1 MLDMPTS
8 FNPRRPTRRRVMTIV
23 IPFAPTRAA
32 LRRRAASEAPDAV
45 ASGAAILFFT
55 GVRYER
61 QPQAALP
68 EEPAP
73 RKRRVEAAG
82 KRPVRRAAAGQTV

>member
-1 MLDMPTS
+1 
-8 FNPRRPTRRRVMTIV
+8 MTIV
-23 IPFAPTRAA
+23 IPFAPTRAT
-32 LRRRAASEAPDAV
+32 LRRRATSDAAA

-73 RKRRVEAAG
+73 RKRRAEAAG

>member
-1 MLDMPTS
+1 
-8 FNPRRPTRRRVMTIV
+8 MTIV

-32 LRRRAASEAPDAV
+32 LRRRATSDAPDA
-45 ASGAAILFFT
+45 AAPGDGAAILFFT

-73 RKRRVEAAG
+73 RKRRAETAG
-82 KRPVRRAAAGQTV
+82 KRPVRRSAAGHTV

>member
-1 MLDMPTS
+1 
-8 FNPRRPTRRRVMTIV
+8 MTIV

-32 LRRRAASEAPDAV
+32 LRRRAVQEGPDSA
-45 ASGAAILFFT
+45 ATGEGAAILFFT

-61 QPQAALP
+61 QPQTALP
-68 EEPAP
+68 DEPAP
-73 RKRRVEAAG
+73 RKRRADTAG